1 MISDNAFAQEVRDVT
16 DTAFAVSYL
25 ILGNSTDC
33 EDAVGQAVLQAYES
47 RGKLR
52 KRESFRAW
60 FLKILRNEAYGILR
74 RQRRVQP
81 VDELPEQSAP
91 QEDTDERLD
100 LQSAMMELD
109 ADQRTALLLQQ
120 EGYSMEEI
128 AQTLDAPVGTV
139 KSRIYRAKST
149 LRTILQEN

>member
-1 MISDNAFAQEVRDVT
+1 M
-16 DTAFAVSYL
+16 
-25 ILGNSTDC
+25 
-33 EDAVGQAVLQAYES
+33 
-47 RGKLR
+47 
-52 KRESFRAW
+52 
-60 FLKILRNEAYGILR
+60 
-74 RQRRVQP
+74 
-81 VDELPEQSAP
+81 DELPEQSAP

>member
-1 MISDNAFAQEVRDVT
+1 MISDNAFAQEVREVT

-60 FLKILRNEAYGILR
+60 FIKILRNEAYGILR

-100 LQSAMMELD
+100 LQSAMMELE

>member
-1 MISDNAFAQEVRDVT
+1 MISDNAFAQEVREVT

-60 FLKILRNEAYGILR
+60 FIKILRNEAYGILR

-109 ADQRTALLLQQ
+109 EDQRTALLLQQ

>member
-1 MISDNAFAQEVRDVT
+1 MISDNAFAQEVREVT

-33 EDAVGQAVLQAYES
+33 EDAVGQAILQAYES

>member
-60 FLKILRNEAYGILR
+60 FMKILRNEAYGILR
-74 RQRRVQP
+74 KQRRVQP
-81 VDELPEQSAP
+81 MDELPEQSAP

>member
-1 MISDNAFAQEVRDVT
+1 MISDNAFAQEVREVT

>member
-1 MISDNAFAQEVRDVT
+1 MISDNAFAQEVREVT

-60 FLKILRNEAYGILR
+60 FIKILRNEAYGILR

-81 VDELPEQSAP
+81 MDELPEQSAP

>member
-1 MISDNAFAQEVRDVT
+1 MISDNAFAQEVREVT

-81 VDELPEQSAP
+81 MDELPEQSAP

-109 ADQRTALLLQQ
+109 ADQRTALLLQL

>member
-1 MISDNAFAQEVRDVT
+1 MISDNAFAQEVREVT

-47 RGKLR
+47 RSKLR

-81 VDELPEQSAP
+81 MDELPEQSAP

>member
-1 MISDNAFAQEVRDVT
+1 MISDNAFAQEVRELT

-25 ILGNSTDC
+25 ILGNSADC
-33 EDAVGQAVLQAYES
+33 EDAVGQAILQAYES

-60 FLKILRNEAYGILR
+60 FLQILRNEAYGILR

-91 QEDTDERLD
+91 EEDADERMD
-100 LQSAMMELD
+100 LRSAMMELD
-109 ADQRTALLLQQ
+109 EDQRTALLLQQ

-128 AQTLDAPVGTV
+128 GRTLDAPVGTV
-139 KSRIYRAKST
+139 KSRIFRAKNT

>member
-1 MISDNAFAQEVRDVT
+1 MISDNAFAQEVREVT

-33 EDAVGQAVLQAYES
+33 EDAVGQAILQAYES

-52 KRESFRAW
+52 KHESFRAW
-60 FLKILRNEAYGILR
+60 FIKILRNEAYGILR

>member
-1 MISDNAFAQEVRDVT
+1 MISDNAFAQEVREVT

-60 FLKILRNEAYGILR
+60 FMKILRNEAYGILR
-74 RQRRVQP
+74 KQRRVQP
-81 VDELPEQSAP
+81 MDELPERSAP

>member
-1 MISDNAFAQEVRDVT
+1 MISDNAFAQEVREVT

-81 VDELPEQSAP
+81 MDELPEQSAP

>member
-1 MISDNAFAQEVRDVT
+1 MISDNAFAQEVREVT

-33 EDAVGQAVLQAYES
+33 EDAVGQAVLQAYEC

>member
-1 MISDNAFAQEVRDVT
+1 MISDNAFAQEVREVT

-100 LQSAMMELD
+100 LQSMRISARRCFCSRRD
-109 ADQRTALLLQQ
+109 TPWR
-120 EGYSMEEI
+120 
-128 AQTLDAPVGTV
+128 
-139 KSRIYRAKST
+139 KSHRRWTRRWGPSNPASIGRRAH
-149 LRTILQEN
+149 

>member
-1 MISDNAFAQEVRDVT
+1 MISDNAFAQEVREVT

-60 FLKILRNEAYGILR
+60 FIKILRNEAYGILR
-74 RQRRVQP
+74 RQWRVQP

>member
-1 MISDNAFAQEVRDVT
+1 MISDNAFAQEVREVT

-60 FLKILRNEAYGILR
+60 FIKILRNEANGILR

-109 ADQRTALLLQQ
+109 EDQRTALLLQQ